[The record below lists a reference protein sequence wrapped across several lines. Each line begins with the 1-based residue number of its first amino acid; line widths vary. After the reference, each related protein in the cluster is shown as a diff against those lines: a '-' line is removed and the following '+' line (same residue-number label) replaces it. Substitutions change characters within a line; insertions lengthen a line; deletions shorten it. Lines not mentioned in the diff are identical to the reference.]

1 MIAGGGANLK
11 KSSNSKKALVN
22 GLFGG
27 GSNAE
32 PDAEEA
38 AEVEAPR
45 TLHQM
50 RGVTPQN
57 IMSLLDE
64 DTREEYLMI
73 FRALD
78 EDDSGEITV
87 KEMADAF
94 RTMGLELENDE
105 IRDLV
110 LSVDQDSNGLIDI
123 GEFSLM
129 LYQLSTGTASKN
141 HRREIM
147 KRRRVVVPYCQ
158 RRYPRINKQ
167 RKRIWQ
173 LMDDPDSSVAAQAI
187 SIFIMLIIFVSCAA
201 FVIET
206 DHQFH
211 RRNEEFW
218 FTLEAFCTACFTLE

>member
-1 MIAGGGANLK
+1 M
-11 KSSNSKKALVN
+11 
-22 GLFGG
+22 
-27 GSNAE
+27 
-32 PDAEEA
+32 
-38 AEVEAPR
+38 
-45 TLHQM
+45 
-50 RGVTPQN
+50 
-57 IMSLLDE
+57 
-64 DTREEYLMI
+64 
-73 FRALD
+73 
-78 EDDSGEITV
+78 
-87 KEMADAF
+87 
-94 RTMGLELENDE
+94 
-105 IRDLV
+105 

-141 HRREIM
+141 HLREIM

-211 RRNEEFW
+211 HETRNLVCWRPAQPVSRYVSRARLALSTE
-218 FTLEAFCTACFTLE
+218 

>member
-64 DTREEYLMI
+64 DTREDV
-73 FRALD
+73 RHGPVNKQGNK
-78 EDDSGEITV
+78 EDD
-87 KEMADAF
+87 F
-94 RTMGLELENDE
+94 YL
-105 IRDLV
+105 
-110 LSVDQDSNGLIDI
+110 
-123 GEFSLM
+123 
-129 LYQLSTGTASKN
+129 
-141 HRREIM
+141 
-147 KRRRVVVPYCQ
+147 P
-158 RRYPRINKQ
+158 
-167 RKRIWQ
+167 
-173 LMDDPDSSVAAQAI
+173 
-187 SIFIMLIIFVSCAA
+187 
-201 FVIET
+201 
-206 DHQFH
+206 
-211 RRNEEFW
+211 
-218 FTLEAFCTACFTLE
+218 